1 MEDNSLNPEAHP
13 AFSSDMQSIGK
24 LNRSKTSIDDAL
36 GSSGR
41 SNGRSSSIDSTSDR
55 PKSQAG
61 EGTDSAKA
69 GPSGFSKLLAARK
82 KRKKKENQK
91 ATEELP
97 TQFELEGEKD
107 AQDRPDEPSEDRPPS
122 AANNDGLNPQNDEVN
137 LLTDDSEPERTPS
150 LTAQKSHAGFYTTS
164 SPLTKTTSTD
174 ANDTD
179 SAQADVES
187 AVSGPSATAHSES
200 NADTEL
206 SRPTSQPSSTLGV
219 PEDRGGKKR
228 SVSPG
233 RRWKGAF
240 GSSQDKKDSNRDR
253 SSSTQSEGKKG
264 GGLFGNSRRSS
275 TSSKKAPTIVAESP
289 PPLPPL
295 IRTDVKEEKPAQPS
309 DHAAPS
315 TPPRRTIPAP
325 HTTVTP
331 PTPRTEAAANLFSS
345 PDVTESP
352 DSLKGKDPLP
362 PGVVVS
368 PSGNM
373 ISHRRVRSASSV
385 SHKPSKL
392 SNSISALGPT
402 IEEAKA
408 TSKTNLGTQQTG
420 FFSSVFSAAQ
430 NAAST
435 LSSSL
440 NTQSK
445 TRSPSQQV
453 STESENI
460 STKDGESSQNET
472 QESSKT
478 ERKKPLAIETLGTGD
493 LDFSHLDIAVPPG
506 GSVSTPD
513 GVVITKP
520 DIPSDKR
527 KNTAVHQRDEEAARL
542 EDRHAARAVTMAYEK
557 PSEVSVV
564 PPSDESLELQS
575 TSSLPRDATGDHT
588 SPSGSVLDGEI
599 SVRPSRSG
607 SVRSRLT
614 RRRHRGS
621 SAATASTAAAAGASA
636 MALGI
641 PGGNSS
647 VPRLTGFAVASKKRN
662 RDFHQLF
669 RSVPEDD
676 YLIEDYSCALQRE
689 IILAG
694 RIYVSE
700 GHICFSSNI
709 LGWVTTLVI
718 SFDEIVA
725 IEKEST
731 AMVFP
736 NAIAIQTL
744 HARHTFR
751 SLLSRESTY
760 DLMVNIWKINHPTL
774 KSSVNG
780 TRVEQGT
787 GDKTEKAGEESEGGS
802 EDEDEIYDEDEDG
815 DNADSFFEPGDA
827 SVNGSDK
834 SLPLKGLSRQASG
847 NLPVNGTAPATSNT
861 NGDPRGGKSANENVD
876 GDFPGPTTHGP
887 TTYTDP
893 AGQYDKVIKDE
904 IIPAPLGKVYSYV
917 FGPASTNFMPKFLV
931 DNQKSGELQ
940 FDIESGGLTN
950 ESRTRQY
957 SYIKPLN
964 GSIGPKQTKC
974 ISTETLDFLD
984 LEKAVLVTLSTQTPD
999 VPSGNVFCTKT
1010 KYLFTWAANNQ
1021 TRFLM
1026 TCTIEWS
1033 GKSWLK
1039 GPIEKGAIDGQ
1050 GTFGSDLI
1058 SALRAA
1064 VAPRARAASKVGG
1077 KGKGRR
1083 KRGDVANEEAAAA
1096 AAKAASDAT
1105 KQQAQ
1110 TWGPLEPIRGVLE
1123 PIAGILKPLWN
1134 GNLAV
1139 LVIGILLFLIFFRT
1153 PSQPSMLSHDIG
1165 CPGYSLPQRLA
1176 AYEEM
1181 WRREESELWSWLE
1194 DRVGMDGM
1202 VFPTV
1207 NRPGESRAHE
1217 RARKI
1222 QSGRDF
1228 INKLD
1233 EDKMSVREM
1242 DHAIRTTREKLDTLE
1257 KILTNRKMQ
1266 ATAGEDTM
1274 HSEL

>member
-1 MEDNSLNPEAHP
+1 MDGTSLNSEAHP
-13 AFSSDMQSIGK
+13 ASSSDMQSIGK

-61 EGTDSAKA
+61 EGTDSTKA

-91 ATEELP
+91 ATEGLP

-107 AQDRPDEPSEDRPPS
+107 AQDRPDEPFEDRPPS
-122 AANNDGLNPQNDEVN
+122 AANDGLNPQNDAFN
-137 LLTDDSEPERTPS
+137 LLTDDSEPERTPP
-150 LTAQKSHAGFYTTS
+150 LTAEKSHAGFYTTS
-164 SPLTKTTSTD
+164 PLIKTTSTD
-174 ANDTD
+174 VNDTD
-179 SAQADVES
+179 DAQADVES

-206 SRPTSQPSSTLGV
+206 SRPTSQPSLTLGV

-240 GSSQDKKDSNRDR
+240 GSNQDKKDSNRDR
-253 SSSTQSEGKKG
+253 SSSTPSEGKKG
-264 GGLFGNSRRSS
+264 GGLFGSSRRSS
-275 TSSKKAPTIVAESP
+275 TSSKKAPTIVTESP
-289 PPLPPL
+289 PPVPL
-295 IRTDVKEEKPAQPS
+295 LVRTDVKEEKPVQPS
-309 DHAAPS
+309 DHASPS

-352 DSLKGKDPLP
+352 ESLKGKDPLP

-402 IEEAKA
+402 IEETKA
-408 TSKTNLGTQQTG
+408 ASKTNPATQQSG

-453 STESENI
+453 PTESEDV
-460 STKDGESSQNET
+460 SSKDGGSSQNET
-472 QESSKT
+472 QDSSKT
-478 ERKKPLAIETLGTGD
+478 EQKKPLAIETLGSGD

-520 DIPSDKR
+520 DIPSEKR

-557 PSEVSVV
+557 PAEVSVA

-575 TSSLPRDATGDHT
+575 TSSLPRDATGDHP

-599 SVRPSRSG
+599 NVRPSRSG

-621 SAATASTAAAAGASA
+621 SAATASTAAAAGAST

-760 DLMVNIWKINHPTL
+760 DLMVNIWKINHPAL

-780 TRVEQGT
+780 TRVDQGT

-847 NLPVNGTAPATSNT
+847 NLPVNGTAPTTSNT
-861 NGDPRGGKSANENVD
+861 NNDPRGGKSSNENAD
-876 GDFPGPTTHGP
+876 GDFPGPATHGP

-940 FDIESGGLTN
+940 FDIENGGLTN

-1064 VAPRARAASKVGG
+1064 VAPRARAASKAGG

-1083 KRGDVANEEAAAA
+1083 KKGDVANEEAAAA
-1096 AAKAASDAT
+1096 AAKAASDAA

-1123 PIAGILKPLWN
+1123 PIAGVLKPLWN
-1134 GNLAV
+1134 GNLAI

-1153 PSQPSMLSHDIG
+1153 PSQPSILSHDIG

-1207 NRPGESRAHE
+1207 DRSGEARAHE
-1217 RARKI
+1217 RARKV

-1266 ATAGEDTM
+1266 AKAGEDTL

>member
-1 MEDNSLNPEAHP
+1 MDDNSLNPEAHS
-13 AFSSDMQSIGK
+13 ASSSDMHGIGK
-24 LNRSKTSIDDAL
+24 LNRSKTSIDDVL

-41 SNGRSSSIDSTSDR
+41 SNGRSSSVDSTSDR

-69 GPSGFSKLLAARK
+69 GPSGLSKLLAARK
-82 KRKKKENQK
+82 KRKKKDNQK

-97 TQFELEGEKD
+97 TQFELEVENN
-107 AQDRPDEPSEDRPPS
+107 AHLRPDEDRPPS
-122 AANNDGLNPQNDEVN
+122 ATDSDGHPPQNDVVN
-137 LLTDDSEPERTPS
+137 LLTDDSEPERTPP
-150 LTAQKSHAGFYTTS
+150 LTAHAGFYTTS
-164 SPLTKTTSTD
+164 APLIKTTSAD
-174 ANDTD
+174 MNDTD
-179 SAQADVES
+179 TSAQADVES
-187 AVSGPSATAHSES
+187 AVSGQSAAPHPES

-206 SRPTSQPSSTLGV
+206 PRPASQPSSTLGV
-219 PEDRGGKKR
+219 PEDRAGKKR

-240 GSSQDKKDSNRDR
+240 SSSQDKKDPNRDR
-253 SSSTQSEGKKG
+253 SSSTTSEGKKG
-264 GGLFGNSRRSS
+264 GLFGSSRRSS
-275 TSSKKAPTIVAESP
+275 TSSKKAPTISAESP

-295 IRTDVKEEKPAQPS
+295 IRTDVQEEKHVQPS

-325 HTTVTP
+325 NTTVTP
-331 PTPRTEAAANLFSS
+331 PTPLTETAANLFTS
-345 PDVTESP
+345 PEVTESP
-352 DSLKGKDPLP
+352 DSVKGKDPLP
-362 PGVVVS
+362 PGVIVS

-402 IEEAKA
+402 IEETKA
-408 TSKTNLGTQQTG
+408 GSKASPSAQQSG

-445 TRSPSQQV
+445 ARTPAQQV
-453 STESENI
+453 SAESE
-460 STKDGESSQNET
+460 SGLTKDGGGSQNEM
-472 QESSKT
+472 QEASKT
-478 ERKKPLAIETLGTGD
+478 EPKKPLAIETLGSGD

-520 DIPSDKR
+520 DVPPEKR

-542 EDRHAARAVTMAYEK
+542 EDRRAARAVTMAYEK
-557 PSEVSVV
+557 PSDVSVV

-599 SVRPSRSG
+599 NVRPSRSG

-621 SAATASTAAAAGASA
+621 SAATTSTAAAAGAST

-676 YLIEDYSCALQRE
+676 YLIEDYSCALQRD

-694 RIYVSE
+694 RIYISE

-725 IEKEST
+725 VEKEST

-760 DLMVNIWKINHPTL
+760 DLMVNIWKINHPAL

-780 TRVEQGT
+780 TRVDQGT

-815 DNADSFFEPGDA
+815 DNADSFFEAGDA
-827 SVNGSDK
+827 SVNGSDR
-834 SLPLKGLSRQASG
+834 SLPLKGISRQASATF
-847 NLPVNGTAPATSNT
+847 PANGIAPATSNT
-861 NGDPRGGKSANENVD
+861 NGDPRGGKSNENAG
-876 GDFPGPTTHGP
+876 GDFPGPSTHGP

-917 FGPASTNFMPKFLV
+917 FGPASTNFIPKFLV
-931 DNQKSGELQ
+931 DNQKSGDLQ
-940 FDIESGGLTN
+940 FDIENGGLTN

-974 ISTETLDFLD
+974 ISTENLDFLD

-1050 GTFGSDLI
+1050 GTFGNELI

-1064 VAPRARAASKVGG
+1064 VAPRARAASKAGA

-1083 KRGDVANEEAAAA
+1083 KKGDAAIDEAAAA
-1096 AAKAASDAT
+1096 AAKAASDAA
-1105 KQQAQ
+1105 KQQTQ
-1110 TWGPLEPIRGVLE
+1110 SWGLLEPIRGVVE
-1123 PIAGILKPLWN
+1123 PITGVLKPLWN

-1139 LVIGILLFLIFFRT
+1139 LVIGILLFVIFFRS

-1202 VFPTV
+1202 AFPTV
-1207 NRPGESRAHE
+1207 NRPGESRTHE
-1217 RARKI
+1217 RARKL

-1242 DHAIRTTREKLDTLE
+1242 DYAIRTTREKLDTLE
-1257 KILTNRKMQ
+1257 KILIDRKMQ
-1266 ATAGEDTM
+1266 AAGEDTI